1 MKSILR
7 KLNEAYPDSANLK
20 AFFWEALGV
29 GAFIF
34 LFLYFFRPF
43 GIGQVQDDTLML
55 CLGFGLITFA
65 VSLLFE
71 IFIRFVLKIRK
82 DLPSW
87 TLGKWILTTTIL
99 ISFIALANHAYL
111 LYRYPSGPF
120 HVGNLLFSFISTFA
134 IGIFPI
140 IFSGLVNQLR
150 FVKKNNQHASE
161 IQLPLIEN
169 HPAEKLRLSSANKKQ
184 SFEVELD
191 KLLYLEAMQ
200 NYVLVYYVGESEI
213 EKEILRTTLSQLDKE
228 LPDDHFYR
236 SHRSFIVNLGQ
247 ISKVKGNAQ
256 GLTLSLKVDED
267 LEVPVSRN
275 KIKELKNRLSQKLVI
290 HP

>member
-43 GIGQVQDDTLML
+43 GIGQIPEDPLML
-55 CLGFGLITFA
+55 CVGFGLITFA
-65 VSLLFE
+65 VSFLFE

-87 TLGKWILTTTIL
+87 TLGKWILTTAIL

-111 LYRYPSGPF
+111 LFRYPSGPF
-120 HVGNLLFSFISTFA
+120 HVGNLVFSFIATFA

-150 FVKKNNQHASE
+150 YVKRNAQHASE
-161 IQLPLIEN
+161 IQLPAAEEQ
-169 HPAEKLRLSSANKKQ
+169 PAEKLSLSSANKKQ

-191 KLLYLEAMQ
+191 KLLYMEAMQ

-213 EKEILRTTLSQLDKE
+213 EKEILRSTLSQLEKE
-228 LPDDHFYR
+228 LPDEHFYR

-247 ISKVKGNAQ
+247 ILKAEGNAQ
-256 GLTLSLKVDED
+256 GLTLHLKADPTSR
-267 LEVPVSRN
+267 VPVSRN
-275 KIKELKNRLSQKLVI
+275 KIKELKNRLSQKFVI